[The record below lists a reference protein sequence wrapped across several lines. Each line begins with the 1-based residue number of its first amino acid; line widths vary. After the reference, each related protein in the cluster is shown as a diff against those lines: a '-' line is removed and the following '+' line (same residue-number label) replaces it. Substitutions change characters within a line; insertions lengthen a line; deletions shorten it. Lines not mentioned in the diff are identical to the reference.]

1 LRSLN
6 REGAF
11 SPFLP
16 LLRPSRVAAIS
27 VAQRVAEEVGCV
39 LGDEVCLPSPLPSF
53 SLPHLCFSLQVG
65 YSVRFE
71 ALSTP
76 DTKILYLTDGMLF
89 REILLDPLLSR
100 YSVVM
105 VDEAHERSVY
115 TDLLLGTLKKYV
127 PRLSA
132 SLPVNSH
139 VPTL

>member
-1 LRSLN
+1 MRVGG
-6 REGAF
+6 RGASRFCLSQPPSF
-11 SPFLP
+11 SDL
-16 LLRPSRVAAIS
+16 
-27 VAQRVAEEVGCV
+27 
-39 LGDEVCLPSPLPSF
+39 SPLP
-53 SLPHLCFSLQVG
+53 QVG

-132 SLPVNSH
+132 SLPVSSR
-139 VPTL
+139 VLTL